1 MKKYIKT
8 FETFQTPFGDQG
20 GNKLEFETNTSEGA
34 ARKLRFLIKD
44 ADIEHS
50 LNEIEE
56 MIQNGEL
63 DSALDSY
70 DVNLLFANLI
80 EKDRLDIADVLS
92 DAGYKI
98 TNKKKVV
105 DWLSAARVGDDKLY
119 AVNEYL

>member
-8 FETFQTPFGDQG
+8 FETFQTPFGQ
-20 GNKLEFETNTSEGA
+20 EFETNTSEGS
-34 ARKLRFLIKD
+34 ARKLRFLIKS

-50 LNEIEE
+50 LNQIAE

-70 DVNLLFANLI
+70 DINLLFANLI
-80 EKDRLDIADVLS
+80 EKDRLDIADILS

-98 TNKKKVV
+98 ANKKKVL
-105 DWLSAARVGDDKLY
+105 DWLNAARVSDDKLY
-119 AVNEYL
+119 SVNEYL